1 MKSINSSRKSISA
14 FLLFIFLVLIGL
26 TVFWKFKK
34 KRPVFF
40 FCFLFFVFVAY
51 TEVLSDFF
59 LV

>member
-26 TVFWKFKK
+26 TVFWKFNKN
-34 KRPVFF
+34 VLFF

-51 TEVLSDFF
+51 TEVLSDSF